1 MRIWFGNYCKGR
13 SFRLESSVI
22 QTSTADARAAG
33 RAAPGRDEDTSP
45 HTPILIV
52 APAVDGQYRADYT
65 LSETHAKTL
74 QARTLARLVT
84 YADGYDI
91 PVLVTRGQCD
101 DFTAPVA
108 TAITEED

>member
-1 MRIWFGNYCKGR
+1 
-13 SFRLESSVI
+13 
-22 QTSTADARAAG
+22 
-33 RAAPGRDEDTSP
+33 
-45 HTPILIV
+45 
-52 APAVDGQYRADYT
+52 
-65 LSETHAKTL
+65 
-74 QARTLARLVT
+74 LVT